1 MKKLIVFLL
10 FFVVYASST
19 CTLKSVNVRYELALW
34 TAFPLTFTY
43 PASIN
48 GGYCSA
54 SYTTPNY
61 STEWSGP
68 SVTVSVSGES
78 SQLSTSTIVFNDCS
92 FSEFAGGGGHIWA
105 RQKYSYYTCSTT
117 AEARAQYWDT
127 TSTYCGT
134 TIAVANNLLS
144 ERKSVCE
151 NYGGIFSGTTMQS
164 GSEYCVSGSCDLC
177 QGSDVAFFM
186 EMKKQECCDHGWE
199 PVPGDF
205 CTNPLQSG
213 VGITVSD
220 FSLPGCSSTPAGY
233 SVGNADSYCRD
244 LPEDTTSTTVSS
256 SSVLNSSSSGSD
268 EGSSS
273 SGDESSSSEGPY
285 ESSSS
290 DSDETSSSSSSND
303 EISSSSASNVGSS
316 SSTEINSSTSDPES
330 GESSGSESSSS
341 EWFYESS
348 SSGNE
353 ETGSSSAD
361 AMSSSST
368 GSGSDAGESSSSSS
382 GDLCLQYPLASV
394 PANPRSACFSYGG
407 KCYKCNDDR
416 GSECAND
423 WLWIYGFNASNVGW
437 WYTEVDCETGSEK
450 TTEEGIGVCPSHP
463 LNKVPSDP
471 QNACFASNGKCYQC
485 NGDRGSECANDWLWI
500 YDFNASNVGWWYEE
514 VDCYNPNGDDGQCP
528 DGSILQKRV
537 AKANGNSQIE
547 SVDYSIDFLPSQKYF
562 DVLGRKANHSSKQK
576 RALYTKTPDL
586 KNEQFG
592 IDEIE
597 GGSISGKI
605 KGNSRDFC
613 YKNSSGKW
621 VCSESHS
628 LLKTNGETSNANKC
642 NEILGIDYG
651 YMKKDTMVGGITC
664 AWPDVKVDSMR
675 SGYQSSIDLMDKCC
689 SNGLIKNLITYRY
702 TTLTTLGDNKMF
714 VVSVGYKFSEDN
726 VATEELVE
734 AFQKHE
740 NGHYKY
746 NKCVEFDDSKV
757 VLEIEF
763 CGKLSNAIADSIGF
777 VLRDSLVEKRLNEGQ
792 HKLDLIGDL
801 FHENFGLGGYSES
814 YTCPVQ

>member
-10 FFVVYASST
+10 FFVVYASSICSLT
-19 CTLKSVNVRYELALW
+19 SINLRYELALW
-34 TAFPLTFTY
+34 TAFPLAFTY

-61 STEWSGP
+61 SPEWSGAA
-68 SVTVSVSGES
+68 VTVSVSGES

-105 RQKYSYYTCSTT
+105 REKYSYYTCSTT
-117 AEARAQYWDT
+117 AEAKAQYGDT
-127 TSTYCGT
+127 TSAYCGT
-134 TIAVANNLLS
+134 TIAVANNMLS
-144 ERKSVCE
+144 ERKSACE
-151 NYGGIFSGTTMQS
+151 NYGGIFSGTTVQRD
-164 GSEYCVSGSCDLC
+164 SEYCVSGACDLC
-177 QGSDVAFFM
+177 QGSDVAVSM
-186 EMKKQECCDHGWE
+186 EMKKQECCDQGWE

-213 VGITVSD
+213 VGVTVSD

-244 LPEDTTSTTVSS
+244 LPEDTTSTPVSS

-268 EGSSS
+268 EVSSS

-303 EISSSSASNVGSS
+303 EISSSSASDVGSS

-341 EWFYESS
+341 EWSYESS

-361 AMSSSST
+361 AMSSST

-407 KCYKCNDDR
+407 KCYQCNDDR

-423 WLWIYGFNASNVGW
+423 WLWIYSFNSSNVGW

-450 TTEEGIGVCPSHP
+450 TTDEGIGVCPSHP

-471 QNACFASNGKCYQC
+471 QNACFASNGKCYKC
-485 NGDRGSECANDWLWI
+485 NDDRGSECANDWLWI
-500 YDFNASNVGWWYEE
+500 YDFNTSNVGWWYEE
-514 VDCYNPNGDDGQCP
+514 VDCDNPNGDDGQCP
-528 DGSILQKRV
+528 DGSILQKSV

-562 DVLGRKANHSSKQK
+562 DVLGRNANHTSKQK
-576 RALYTKTPDL
+576 RALYMKKPNL

-597 GGSISGKI
+597 GGKLLISNLSEEIFTYSCYNERNTWVCEKKKYNMNALAKTEKTKCGVLGWDYGIIEKGSYTGGMTCTETESTVNKPIYTSFDEIGICEDGSRLLSISVKI
-605 KGNSRDFC
+605 KT
-613 YKNSSGKW
+613 
-621 VCSESHS
+621 
-628 LLKTNGETSNANKC
+628 KTKLVK
-642 NEILGIDYG
+642 NEINYVYEGYIFPDGYATTKTDVHAMKQHELGHQKFYKCVDFPENIRISLDCVCENKLDSLYIE
-651 YMKKDTMVGGITC
+651 KRDT
-664 AWPDVKVDSMR
+664 KLDSL
-675 SGYQSSIDLMDKCC
+675 Y
-689 SNGLIKNLITYRY
+689 
-702 TTLTTLGDNKMF
+702 
-714 VVSVGYKFSEDN
+714 
-726 VATEELVE
+726 
-734 AFQKHE
+734 QKH
-740 NGHYKY
+740 K
-746 NKCVEFDDSKV
+746 
-757 VLEIEF
+757 EI
-763 CGKLSNAIADSIGF
+763 
-777 VLRDSLVEKRLNEGQ
+777 
-792 HKLDLIGDL
+792 LDEQSEL
-801 FHENFGLGGYSES
+801 FHSIYGLTGYAES
-814 YTCPVQ
+814 YTCPSE